1 MAAEVRSLRLK
12 VSSNHELV
20 SACLDRGGARDFAG
34 YIRHFVKQGDGYT
47 VWNALTRSLTQQVC
61 HFLEH

>member
-1 MAAEVRSLRLK
+1 MGSCRGLLVECKSSPDIQQALQHMAAAVRSLRLK

-34 YIRHFVKQGDGYT
+34 YIRHFV
-47 VWNALTRSLTQQVC
+47 
-61 HFLEH
+61 